1 MLNQCKISKIGH
13 NYSYSLSFFF
23 NTLILGSC
31 SNPRGHHQLQ
41 RSDQFLWEVWQMATR
56 PVGVLSYGPCKG
68 QVGRV
73 AKLLPPSQW
82 QGTRKG
88 TRKGVEIDEQW
99 GFKWPKWGY
108 ATQKVAVSSWK
119 WQNLVFY
126 RMCQILP
133 QSHTTR
139 QTKHQNLNVKRL
151 EHGWTWKIPWKD
163 LWKMFLLLLMGVCHG
178 CGVEALQVDPDL
190 VTYSAAVSSCE
201 KAVRWKLALFLG
213 WNLPFF
219 LNRNSMDDLNGR
231 YIYIYIFL
239 SDLSDLITKC
249 TVGIHNPYMKLNI
262 QSDQIYMHFVQQQIR
277 ISLSFIPQMYCL
289 MLPFPNGVWGVRE
302 PRFFRPLLS
311 RFQVPFGNHAAEQL
325 KIQARRSKIL
335 TAKCACFFFR

>member
-1 MLNQCKISKIGH
+1 
-13 NYSYSLSFFF
+13 
-23 NTLILGSC
+23 
-31 SNPRGHHQLQ
+31 
-41 RSDQFLWEVWQMATR
+41 MATR

-219 LNRNSMDDLNGR
+219 FEPEQYGWFEWQ
-231 YIYIYIFL
+231 IYIYI
-239 SDLSDLITKC
+239 
-249 TVGIHNPYMKLNI
+249 H
-262 QSDQIYMHFVQQQIR
+262 
-277 ISLSFIPQMYCL
+277 ISLRFVRFDHKMYSRNTQPIYEVEHTVWPDLYAFCPTTNPDFFILYPSDVLFDAPISQ
-289 MLPFPNGVWGVRE
+289 WGVGSQGTSIFPATSVALSGSFWE
-302 PRFFRPLLS
+302 PCR
-311 RFQVPFGNHAAEQL
+311 GAAEDPSPKVKDFDRQMCL
-325 KIQARRSKIL
+325 
-335 TAKCACFFFR
+335 FFFASEELKRFIC